1 MKGTTKKMMTA
12 SLAGFLAVS
21 ITITGLLPV
30 QAGAEPVGIDTEVVY
45 VDAEAA
51 SDSGTAESTEVPEN
65 SEPEKGE
72 TLSYNGYTK
81 MWEDDFSGDTLNE
94 KDWNYETHEPGWVN
108 DELQEYVKSGD
119 NVYLKD
125 GKLVIKPIKQEK
137 DGKVSYTSGRINTQG
152 KHDFTYGLFEVVA
165 KVPAGNGFLP
175 AFWMMPTNE
184 NLYGQWPRC
193 GEIDI
198 MEVLGNKLDT
208 AYGTI
213 HYGNPHKE
221 SQGTYKLE
229 GSTFSEEFHKFS
241 CEWMPGKINW
251 YVDGK
256 LFHTENDWYSR
267 TEGQGE
273 ITYPAPFDQ
282 PYYMILNL
290 AVGGTWPG
298 NPNET
303 TDFENAA
310 FVIDSVTAWQKESYD
325 DNVDKPVKEVN
336 FREPDK
342 NGNYVHNGDFSV
354 EEDLTDEADW
364 QFGKQLGGEAEA
376 SISDNA
382 ITIVTKN
389 AGTEDYSVQLMQAGI
404 PVEKADKYKV
414 SFDACA
420 ESERTM
426 KVGISAP
433 DNGWIRYL
441 PDTVVELTT
450 EMKTYTYEFTM
461 EKDSDANGRL
471 EFNLG
476 NTDPISKVTIKN
488 VKVIKMEDNTP
499 VEDSS
504 KTVLAD
510 GNHVYNGSFQEGAD
524 RKAYWEITNPC
535 GAEISVTGLKDDRRL
550 KVVVP
555 DGVTAKTA
563 VTVSQNGLAIS
574 GAKEYALSYL
584 AEAGSAKDISVSVA
598 GETKTV
604 TLAAE
609 KKTYSDVITT
619 DENLTDAEK
628 QIVFT
633 FAEPGTYYLD
643 DVRLVENSLI
653 KNGSFSAGFAGWET
667 YVDSSA
673 SATSV
678 VDSLSEEN
686 AADFTISNTGDA
698 DWKIQLK
705 QSNVKLEKN
714 QWYRL
719 SFDVKSNLERKISYA
734 IQRDGSKHKDADGK
748 EDWTPYVQDKVE
760 LPVSE
765 DGKYEKVTVDFQMTE
780 ETDEGS
786 IFNIAMGAVDGNII
800 TSQHR
805 ICIDNVCLE
814 KIDQPEIPTEPF
826 GVNLLKN
833 ADFAKGMENWTETIA
848 NWEGGPGA
856 DAERTIRDGSISYD
870 IKNPGT
876 EDWNVQLKQSGLNLE
891 AGCEYKV
898 SFKASST
905 VARTMKSAVMSK
917 TYTWYG
923 GADIELAS
931 KTERNVEYTFIME
944 KGDTGADI
952 VFSMGKIDGVETPA
966 SVVTLSELSIVKV
979 DKSVTPP
986 DDPSDKPIPSDPG
999 KDKPQTPAVG
1009 TMEKTK
1015 DASYKVTKAEA
1026 GQAEVEF
1033 VAPVSKTAKSVTIPD
1048 TIKVGGI
1055 SCKVTSVA
1063 DNAFKGNKKLTTV
1076 KLGNHVVKIG
1086 KNAFSGCA
1094 KLKTVKLNAEL
1105 QVIDNGAFSG
1115 CSALKS
1121 LIVPKGV
1128 NTIGAKAFNNCKN
1141 LKKITI
1147 KSTELKKVGSKA
1159 FKGINAKAT
1168 IKVPV
1173 KQLKTYQKLLK
1184 GKGQAKTVKIKK

>member
-1 MKGTTKKMMTA
+1 MKGTMKKMVSA
-12 SLAGFLAVS
+12 SLAGLLSVMMS
-21 ITITGLLPV
+21 VTGVLP
-30 QAGAEPVGIDTEVVY
+30 AYADTEVTEGRETVE
-45 VDAEAA
+45 VNETVE
-51 SDSGTAESTEVPEN
+51 SVGVQENSGTT
-65 SEPEKGE
+65 GGG
-72 TLSYNGYTK
+72 TLSYNGYTLQ
-81 MWEDDFSGDTLNE
+81 WEDDFDGDGLNTD
-94 KDWNYETHEPGWVN
+94 DWNYEIHEPGWVN
-108 DELQEYVKSGD
+108 NELQEYVVSD
-119 NVYLKD
+119 ENVYIEN
-125 GKLVIKPIKQEK
+125 GKLVIKPVKETK

-152 KHDFTYGLFEVVA
+152 KHDFTYGLFEVRA
-165 KVPAGNGFLP
+165 KVPSGKGFLP
-175 AFWMMPTNE
+175 AFWMMPTDE
-184 NLYGQWPRC
+184 GLYGQWPRC

-198 MEVLGNKLDT
+198 MEVLGNDVET

-221 SQGTYKLE
+221 SQGKYELK
-229 GSTFSEEFHKFS
+229 GSSGFSDEFHTFA
-241 CEWMPGKINW
+241 CEWEPGKIKW
-251 YVDGK
+251 YVDGN
-256 LFHTENDWYSR
+256 LFHEESDWYSR

-290 AVGGTWPG
+290 AVGGNWPG
-298 NPNET
+298 NPDGT

-310 FVIDSVTAWQKESYD
+310 FVIDYVKAYQKDSYD
-325 DNVDKPVKEVN
+325 EDVEKPVKEIV
-336 FREPDK
+336 FRQPDVS
-342 NGNYVHNGDFSV
+342 GNYVHNGSFATAETLDDT
-354 EEDLTDEADW
+354 EDW
-364 QFGKQLGGEAEA
+364 QFGTQLGGQAQA
-376 SISDNA
+376 SISENA
-382 ITIVTKN
+382 ITIVMQN

-404 PVEKADKYKV
+404 PVEKADKYEV

-441 PDTVVELTT
+441 PDTVVELTNQ
-450 EMKTYTYEFTM
+450 MKTYTYTFTM

-488 VKVIKMEDNTP
+488 VKVVKTEDNTP
-499 VEDSS
+499 AEDSS

-524 RKAYWEITNPC
+524 RKAYWEIANPC
-535 GAEISVTGLKDDRRL
+535 SAEISVTGLGDGRRL

-555 DGVTAKTA
+555 DSVTPETA
-563 VTVSQNGLAIS
+563 VTVLQNGLAIN

-584 AEAGSAKDISVSVA
+584 AEAASVKNIGVSVA

-604 TLAAE
+604 GLAAE
-609 KKTYSDVITT
+609 KRTYSDVITT
-619 DENLTDAEK
+619 DGNLADADK
-628 QIVFT
+628 RIVFI

-653 KNGSFSAGFAGWET
+653 KNGNFSAGFAGWET

-686 AADFTISNTGDA
+686 AADFTISNTGDQ
-698 DWKIQLK
+698 DWKVQLK
-705 QSNVKLEKN
+705 QSNVKLEKT
-714 QWYRL
+714 QWYKL
-719 SFDVKSNLERKISYA
+719 SFDIKSSLERKISYA
-734 IQRDGSKHKDADGK
+734 IQRDGSKHKDADGN
-748 EDWTPYVQDKVE
+748 EDWTPYVQNIVN

-765 DGKYEKVTVDFQMTE
+765 EGEYEKITVEFQMTE

-786 IFNIAMGAVDGNII
+786 IFNIAMGAVGSVAI

-814 KIDQPEIPTEPF
+814 KIDQPEIPSEPF

-833 ADFAKGMENWTETIA
+833 ADFSKGMENWTETIA

-856 DAERTIRDGSISYD
+856 DAVSTITDGRISYNITD
-870 IKNPGT
+870 PGT

-905 VARTMKSAVMSK
+905 VARTMKVAVMSK
-917 TYTWYG
+917 QYDWYG
-923 GADIELAS
+923 GADIDLPQGS
-931 KTERNVEYTFIME
+931 ERNVECTFTMNG
-944 KGDTGADI
+944 GDAEADI
-952 VFSMGKIDGVETPA
+952 VFSMGKIEGVETPA
-966 SVVTLSELSIVKV
+966 SVIILSGFSVVKV
-979 DKSVTPP
+979 DKS
-986 DDPSDKPIPSDPG
+986 KPAQGGNTGNDQ
-999 KDKPQTPAVG
+999 PQTPPQTPKPIG
-1009 TMEKTK
+1009 TVVKTET
-1015 DASYKVTKAEA
+1015 ASYKVA
-1026 GQAEVEF
+1026 GTAGAAEVQF
-1033 VAPVSKTAKSVTIPD
+1033 VGTLTKTAKSVTIPD
-1048 TIKVGGI
+1048 TIKADGI
-1055 SCKVTSVA
+1055 SYKVTSIA
-1063 DNAFKGNKKLTTV
+1063 DNAFKGSKKLTSV
-1076 KLGNHVVKIG
+1076 KLGSNITTIG
-1086 KNAFSGCA
+1086 KNAFSGCV
-1094 KLKTVKLNAEL
+1094 KLKTVKLNAGL

-1121 LIVPKGV
+1121 LTVPGGV

-1147 KSTELKKVGSKA
+1147 KSTELKKVGAKA

-1168 IKVPV
+1168 IKVPK